1 MLKNRS
7 RAVYLLTDIF
17 FILLSFYIPY
27 IAKYNKSGD
36 IFRGISLPN
45 FTEYCFIFT
54 LWGILIIVSF
64 KGKHL
69 YRTDRTLTIPRELSR
84 VFKYIFYSGL
94 VVGSIVF
101 FAKFKFFSRF
111 VFIGNF
117 VLLCIFL
124 GSWRTI
130 KRILLRK
137 KIREGFR
144 NINVLI
150 IGAGGRGRF
159 VLEEIQK
166 NKHLGFKVVGFL
178 DELEEGIVDDIP
190 ILGKPCDFMGVVRKH
205 FVDEVIITLSL
216 EGKMAYELIML
227 AQRMRLGAR
236 IIPDLSDKPIPILD
250 VGYIGMIPFLTYK
263 ERNPHPSESV
273 LKRLFDVVVSFVL
286 IFVLTPLLV
295 VILVLIKIDSKGP
308 VFFVQKRIG
317 FRGRVFNLYKFRSMI
332 KHADKL
338 KSEMLSENEIKD
350 GVIFKIKNDPRITKL
365 GRFLRKYSLDEL
377 PQFFN
382 VIKGDM
388 SLVGPRPPLSIE
400 IEQYNDS
407 QMDRLSIKPG
417 ITGLSQIKGRS
428 DLSFSR
434 WVKWDLW
441 YVNHWSFMLDLK
453 VFFLTIP
460 AVLKGKG
467 SY

>member
-1 MLKNRS
+1 MLKSRS
-7 RAVYLLTDIF
+7 RAAYLLADIF
-17 FILLSFYIPY
+17 FILLSFFVPY
-27 IAKYNKSGD
+27 ISRYNKPGG
-36 IFRGISLPN
+36 IFGGISLPN
-45 FTEYCFIFT
+45 FTEYCFIYT

-94 VVGSIVF
+94 VAGSIVF

-111 VFIGNF
+111 VFVGNL
-117 VLLCIFL
+117 VLLCILL
-124 GSWRTI
+124 GSWRII

-150 IGAGGRGRF
+150 VGDGGKGQF

-166 NKHLGFKVVGFL
+166 NRHLGFKVVGFL
-178 DELEEGIVDDIP
+178 DEHEEGFVDDVP
-190 ILGKPCDFMGVVRKH
+190 ILGKPCDFMAAVRKH

-216 EGKMAYELIML
+216 EEKMTYKLIML
-227 AQRMRLGAR
+227 AQKMRVGAR
-236 IIPDLSDKPIPILD
+236 IIPDLSDKPVPVLD
-250 VGYIGMIPFLTYK
+250 VGYIGIIPFLTYK

-273 LKRLFDVVVSFVL
+273 LKRLFDIAVSFIL
-286 IFVLTPLLV
+286 IFFLTPLLT
-295 VILVLIKIDSKGP
+295 VISILIKIDSRGP

-332 KHADKL
+332 KDADKL
-338 KSEMLSENEIKD
+338 KSELLPENEVKD
-350 GVIFKIKNDPRITKL
+350 GVIFKIKNDPRTTKL

-377 PQFFN
+377 PQLFN

-388 SLVGPRPPLSIE
+388 SLVGPRPPLANE

-417 ITGLSQIKGRS
+417 ITGLSQIRGRS

-441 YVNHWSFMLDLK
+441 
-453 VFFLTIP
+453 
-460 AVLKGKG
+460 
-467 SY
+467 